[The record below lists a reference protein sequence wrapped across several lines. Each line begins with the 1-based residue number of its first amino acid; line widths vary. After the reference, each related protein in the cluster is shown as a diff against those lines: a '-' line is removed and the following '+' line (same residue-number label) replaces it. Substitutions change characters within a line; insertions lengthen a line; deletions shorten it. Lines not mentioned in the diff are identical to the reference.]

1 MEWLKISINLQTLKQ
16 KLGDPGVARANE
28 VRFQA
33 SPLNEISEQGTFVK
47 CHWQYHLDNLPQ
59 V

>member
-16 KLGDPGVARANE
+16 KLEDAGVACANE
-28 VRFQA
+28 VKFQA
-33 SPLNEISEQGTFVK
+33 SPLNDISEQGTFVK
-47 CHWQYHLDNLPQ
+47 CHWQYLSDNLPQ